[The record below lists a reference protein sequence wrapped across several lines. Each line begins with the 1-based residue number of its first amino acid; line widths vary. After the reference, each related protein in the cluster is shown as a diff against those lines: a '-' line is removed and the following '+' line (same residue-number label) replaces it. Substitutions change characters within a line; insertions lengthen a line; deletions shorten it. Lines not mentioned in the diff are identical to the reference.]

1 MPAEKGIFFLFNAI
15 INKIYKKIKFSIDN
29 GKRLL

>member
-1 MPAEKGIFFLFNAI
+1 MQKNCPEKLCFILLKAT

-29 GKRLL
+29 G